1 MSPHFDFA
9 QCDTSEMRNL
19 ILFLTRN
26 YYIILFL
33 ALETFSIFL
42 IIQNNHF
49 QRAHFLN
56 SSNAVSGSIYQMYS
70 GITDYFGLK
79 VQNDKLALENVI
91 LKNQLRASYSPAV
104 NSNILV
110 KDSLH
115 KQQFVYLSA
124 KVVNNS
130 INRRK
135 NYLTLNMGKNQGVT
149 LESAVISSEGIVGIV
164 RDVSANF
171 SSVMSV
177 LHENARIPVEIKR
190 FNENSILTWDGENEL
205 YGQMERIPSHLDIRK
220 GDTVLTSSYS
230 SIFPEGVMVGTIE
243 SFDKVAGNTFFDVTV
258 KLSTDFSRLKYVNV
272 VNNLMKEEQTTLET
286 KTQK

>member
-1 MSPHFDFA
+1 
-9 QCDTSEMRNL
+9 MRNL